1 MKRSSSI
8 YHLFRSLVYA
18 LVHQTEVEERRNL
31 YNLLMKDG
39 LKPIEPLRL
48 EVCLV
53 ASNELLLDRD
63 TLFAHLLYEAYHTG
77 QINDKDLSCF
87 SPEVKRL
94 LLLMHKVSG
103 LYMRQESIS
112 SENFHNLLISIAE
125 DMRVVLLIIADRLCR
140 LRRAKE
146 LYTKE
151 ECIALA
157 VEVSFLYAPIAHRLG
172 LYKIKGEME
181 DLCLKWRDRKTFDF
195 IVRKLGESKATRDA
209 YIAAFIAPIKAK
221 LEQVLDVPFEM
232 KGRTKSI
239 SSINNKLR
247 KQVFEDIY
255 DLFAIRIIVD
265 CSLEQERFIC
275 WQVYSIVSDMYLPN
289 PERLKDWITIPK
301 SNGYE
306 SLHTTVMGPENRWV
320 EIQIR
325 SKRMDAVAEQGVAA
339 HWKYKGLKSDS
350 GLDDFLSN
358 VRETLEAAKIQ
369 DEHERREL
377 LERSMMTLKSQEIYV
392 FTPQGEVIKL
402 PQGATVL
409 DFAFTIHTRIG
420 ASATS
425 GKVNGKNVSLKHQL
439 INGDTIEIITSQQ
452 QSPKKDW
459 LNIVVSPKAKTRIRQ
474 LLRSEEEAGI
484 SVAKELVQR
493 RLKNRKLPYNEA
505 VFTRLTVRMGYKVLS
520 DFYKDIKDEKID
532 IVDFIERYEQDL
544 LSSQGT
550 NTSLK
555 LTLTE
560 PRSAEEFVGL
570 TGVEEEFIERAKDNE
585 VLVIDQGLKGVV
597 YSFAKCCMPV
607 YGDEVFGFV
616 SSRGIKIHRTDCPN
630 APDMIERTGHRVL
643 SARWAGSDAD
653 SMSVVQVDV
662 IGRDDIAVVT
672 HVISLIKKEASCRLR
687 NYSIESADGLFRGTF
702 TINLEQSAGIS
713 KLVKKIR
720 SAVGV
725 KQVNRL

>member
-1 MKRSSSI
+1 MPGSKSTYS
-8 YHLFRSLVYA
+8 LFRELVYT
-18 LVHQTEVEERRNL
+18 LSSQTQISERREL
-31 YNLLMKDG
+31 YNLLKREG
-39 LKPIEPLRL
+39 VEPTDRLRL
-48 EVCLV
+48 EACLV
-53 ASNELLLDRD
+53 AAKELLLDRD
-63 TLFAHLLYEAYHTG
+63 TLMAHLLYIPYYSG
-77 QINDKDLSCF
+77 QIDDKDLTLF
-87 SPEVKRL
+87 DPEVKRL

-103 LYMRQESIS
+103 LYTRREAIS

-140 LRRAKE
+140 LRQAKE
-146 LYTKE
+146 LYNTE

-195 IVRKLGESKATRDA
+195 IVRKLGETKAQRDA

-221 LEQVLDVPFEM
+221 LETVLDVPFEM

-239 SSINNKLR
+239 SSIHNKLR
-247 KQVFEDIY
+247 KQAFEDIY
-255 DLFAIRIIVD
+255 DLFAIRIIID
-265 CSLEQERFIC
+265 CPLERERFIC
-275 WQVYSIVSDMYLPN
+275 WQVYSIVSDMHLPN
-289 PERLKDWITIPK
+289 PERLKDWISIPK

-306 SLHTTVMGPENRWV
+306 SLHTTVLGPENRWV

-325 SKRMDAVAEQGVAA
+325 SKRMDIVAEQGVAA
-339 HWKYKGLKSDS
+339 HWKYKGLKSDA
-350 GLDDFLSN
+350 GLDNFLLN
-358 VRETLEAAKIQ
+358 VRETLEVAKTQ

-377 LERSMMTLKSQEIYV
+377 LERSMMTLKAQEIYV
-392 FTPQGEVIKL
+392 FTPQGEVVKL

-439 INGDTIEIITSQQ
+439 VSGDTVEIVTSQQ

-459 LNIVVSPKAKTRIRQ
+459 LNIVVSPKAKTRIRHI
-474 LLRSEEEAGI
+474 LRSEEEAGI
-484 SVAKELVQR
+484 SVAKELIQR
-493 RLKNRKLPYNEA
+493 RIKNRKLPYNEA
-505 VFTRLTVRMGYKVLS
+505 VFTRLTVKRGYKVLS
-520 DFYKDIKDEKID
+520 DFYKDVKDAKVD
-532 IVDFIERYEQDL
+532 VVDFIEYYEQDL
-544 LSSQGT
+544 LATQGT
-550 NTSLK
+550 QTYTK
-555 LTLTE
+555 AHQTDT
-560 PRSAEEFVGL
+560 RSAKEFVGL
-570 TGVEEEFIERAKDNE
+570 TCVEEELIDRAKGNE

-597 YSFAKCCMPV
+597 YSFAKCCQPV

-643 SARWAGSDAD
+643 SARWAGVDTD
-653 SMSVVQVDV
+653 SLSVVQIDV

-672 HVISLIKKEASCRLR
+672 HVISLIKKESSCRLR
-687 NYSIESADGLFRGTF
+687 NYSIESGDGLFRGTF
-702 TINLEQSAGIS
+702 TINLEQATGIS
-713 KLVKKIR
+713 KLIKKIR